1 MFEKGHKKLGGRK
14 KGSKNKNTLLK
25 VDEVLLNANINPIE
39 KLIEIAESKETSSEQ
54 QIRCWIEIVKYCYP
68 RFKSLEPPAE
78 QKQNID
84 TIEIRLVNP
93 DGSYEKL

>member
-39 KLIEIAESKETSSEQ
+39 KLIEIAESKETSTEQ
-54 QIRCWIEIVKYCYP
+54 QIRYWIEIAKYCYP

>member
-39 KLIEIAESKETSSEQ
+39 KLIAIAESKEAS
-54 QIRCWIEIVKYCYP
+54 I
-68 RFKSLEPPAE
+68 
-78 QKQNID
+78 
-84 TIEIRLVNP
+84 
-93 DGSYEKL
+93 